1 VTKRRVVI
9 GALVAAALVLSL
21 GRWASEQYTDS
32 LWYAALGASDVWRA
46 RFVNGM
52 ALRLGTFLVGSAFAF
67 VNFYAVRQSVVS
79 LVLPRRIANIEIGEE
94 VPNRFLLLVTA
105 GLSALVGLAL
115 MLSGDGWPTAL
126 LARIGRPFGESEP
139 YFGADLGFF
148 VYWLPLETQLYYWA
162 MLLLLAVIASVILL
176 YALTPSL
183 RWTRGALYVSA
194 YVRRHFT
201 MLGGMLLLGLAW
213 SYRLG
218 MYRLLVE
225 GSGPG
230 GAFTSVDH
238 RVTVPATLVLA
249 LVTLC
254 AAVIV
259 LWAGWSGQMRLAF
272 FSVSAVLLLSL
283 VARTVAPLIAR
294 RSSDSIDPE
303 ATAKQE
309 RPYQSTRLSYTR
321 RGFGVVERM
330 SAETLG
336 VGFGTTEELNGRV
349 AIWDASTL
357 RRFAERERRVTV
369 LGTGAGWSASPTGLS
384 ALLVE
389 RGEESSSDGREFW
402 NLGRFD
408 AAGADERG
416 QPLRAPA
423 SGRFGEESVIPEPAV
438 YDSAPAYSL
447 HSDSLQ
453 RLAGVEM
460 VSTRSRLAHAW
471 SNQNFRLLFGDLP
484 PERPMILEHR
494 DVRERVGLLAPFFVQ
509 GTEILPVVADDSLYW
524 ALELYAASDDYPLA
538 MRYHVLG
545 AQRGYFQHAATALLH
560 AASGRVRFVLAAS
573 PEPVT
578 TTWAARF
585 PGLFVRANALSP
597 ALQAALPPILD
608 GATAQAYA
616 FADAGFRGD
625 SLEVRH
631 VATLDAADSVIA
643 HEPVRAVI
651 PRIGLTVLWPL
662 LDRQERVR
670 GLVAAVGGA
679 ARETVWI
686 PLTSEGLS
694 WTGALDRLRAAD
706 TTAADANLVHAP
718 VRALPLAGRP
728 AYVQAAFRWRAG
740 APPSLARVATVVG
753 DTVRKGPTLSAA
765 LGLPAGVAGTPPATP
780 VDLRLRAAALYTE
793 MREAMQRGDWTTFGR
808 ALDALG
814 AALRSPSP

>member
-1 VTKRRVVI
+1 VTRRRVVI

-52 ALRLGTFLVGSAFAF
+52 ALRAGTFLVGSAFAF
-67 VNFYAVRQSVVS
+67 VNLYAVRQSVVS

-94 VPNRFLLLVTA
+94 VPGRYLLLVTA
-105 GLSALVGLAL
+105 ALSAVLGVAL
-115 MLSGDGWPTAL
+115 TLPGDVWPTAL
-126 LARIGRPFGESEP
+126 LARIGRSFGETDP

-148 VYWLPLETQLYYWA
+148 VYWLPFETELYYWA
-162 MLLLLAVIASVILL
+162 MLLLLVVIGVVILL

-201 MLGGMLLLGLAW
+201 MLGGMLLLALAW

-218 MYRLLVE
+218 MYRLLAE

-238 RVTVPATLVLA
+238 RVTVPSTLVLA

-294 RSSDSIDPE
+294 RSVDSVDPE
-303 ATAKQE
+303 AAEKQQ
-309 RPYQSTRLSYTR
+309 RPYQGTRLNYTR
-321 RGFGVVERM
+321 RAFGVVDRM
-330 SAETLG
+330 RAETLG
-336 VGFGTTEELNGRV
+336 VGFHTTAELNGRTAV
-349 AIWDASTL
+349 WDASML
-357 RRFAERERRVTV
+357 RRFAERERHVTV
-369 LGTGAGWSASPTGLS
+369 IGTGAGWAESPSRLG

-389 RGEESSSDGREFW
+389 RGEDATSDARELW

-408 AAGADERG
+408 AAAADERG
-416 QPLRAPA
+416 QPVRAAA
-423 SGRFGEESVIPEPAV
+423 SGRFGDETAIPEPAV

-447 HSDSLQ
+447 VSDSLQ
-453 RLAGVEM
+453 RFAGVEM

-471 SNQNFRLLFGDLP
+471 SLQNFRLLFGDLP
-484 PERPMILEHR
+484 AERPMILERR
-494 DVRERVGLLAPFFVQ
+494 DVRERVQALAPFFVQ
-509 GTEILPVVADDSLYW
+509 GTEILPLVADDSLYW
-524 ALELYAASDDYPLA
+524 ALELYVASDDYPLA
-538 MRYHVLG
+538 ERFHLLG

-560 AASGRVRFVLAAS
+560 AASGRVRFVLTPS

-578 TTWAARF
+578 ATWAASF
-585 PGLFVRANALSP
+585 PTLFVRATALSP

-608 GATAQAYA
+608 GAQAQAFA
-616 FADAGFRGD
+616 FSEAGFRGD

-631 VATLDAADSVIA
+631 LASLDAADSAVA
-643 HEPVRAVI
+643 REPMRAVV
-651 PRIGLTVLWPL
+651 PGIGLATMWPL
-662 LDRQERVR
+662 LDQQNRVR
-670 GLVAAVGGA
+670 GMVAAVGGA
-679 ARETVWI
+679 SRETIWI
-686 PLTSEGLS
+686 PVAPDGQRWDGTVE
-694 WTGALDRLRAAD
+694 RLRMAD
-706 TTAADANLVHAP
+706 TIVADANLVHAP
-718 VRALPLAGRP
+718 VRVLPLVGKP
-728 AYVQAAFRWRAG
+728 AYFQAAYRWRAG
-740 APPSLARVATVVG
+740 GPPSLARVATIVA
-753 DTVRKGPTLSAA
+753 DTVRTGPTLAVA
-765 LGLPAGVAGTPPATP
+765 LGLAVPTAGTTAATP
-780 VDLRLRAAALYTE
+780 TDLRARAAALYAA
-793 MREAMQRGDWTTFGR
+793 MRDAMRRGDWSAFGR

-814 AALRSPSP
+814 AVLRVPSP